1 MRSGTLEVKFMAT
14 RINLV
19 EDERNL
25 NNVLTSYLEKEGWEV
40 RSFTNGSDA
49 FDEIDDTPD
58 IWILDIMLPGID
70 GFELLREIRKRDS
83 VIPVIFISA
92 RDKDIDRVVGLEMG
106 SDDYMP
112 KPFLPRELVIRVKK
126 ILDRVRHSEGV
137 ITIPPYKIDEA
148 RRTVIEETNDESR
161 AIELT
166 SMEFDLL
173 LLFVNGRGK
182 PFSRDQILD
191 KVWGYDHYGSD
202 RAVDDLVRRL
212 RKKMPEFKIETVY
225 GFGYKSVNI

>member
-1 MRSGTLEVKFMAT
+1 
-14 RINLV
+14 
-19 EDERNL
+19 
-25 NNVLTSYLEKEGWEV
+25 
-40 RSFTNGSDA
+40 
-49 FDEIDDTPD
+49 
-58 IWILDIMLPGID
+58 
-70 GFELLREIRKRDS
+70 
-83 VIPVIFISA
+83 
-92 RDKDIDRVVGLEMG
+92 
-106 SDDYMP
+106 
-112 KPFLPRELVIRVKK
+112 VKK
-126 ILDRVRHSEGV
+126 ILNRVRRSEGV

-212 RKKMPEFKIETVY
+212 RKKMP
-225 GFGYKSVNI
+225 

>member
-1 MRSGTLEVKFMAT
+1 MAT

-40 RSFTNGSDA
+40 RSFTNGNDA

-126 ILDRVRHSEGV
+126 ILNRVRRSEGV
-137 ITIPPYKIDEA
+137 IAIPPYKIDEA

>member
-1 MRSGTLEVKFMAT
+1 MAT

-40 RSFTNGSDA
+40 RSFTNGNDA

-126 ILDRVRHSEGV
+126 ILNRVRRSEGV
-137 ITIPPYKIDEA
+137 ITTIPPYKIDEA

>member
-1 MRSGTLEVKFMAT
+1 MGT

-19 EDERNL
+19 EDEKNL
-25 NNVLTSYLEKEGWEV
+25 NSVLTSYLEKEGWELK
-40 RSFTNGSDA
+40 SFKNGSDA
-49 FDEIDDTPD
+49 FDEIDDSPD

-83 VIPVIFISA
+83 MIPVIFISA
-92 RDKDIDRVVGLEMG
+92 RDKDIDRVIGLEMG
-106 SDDYMP
+106 SDDYLP

-126 ILDRVRHSEGV
+126 ILERVHHSGGIISV
-137 ITIPPYKIDEA
+137 PPYKIDEA
-148 RRTVIEETNDESR
+148 RRTVTEEIDESQSKL
-161 AIELT
+161 IELT

-173 LLFVNGRGK
+173 LLFINGKGK

-191 KVWGYDHYGSD
+191 RVWGYDHYGSD

-212 RKKMPEFKIETVY
+212 RKKMPHFKIETVY

>member
-1 MRSGTLEVKFMAT
+1 MGT

-19 EDERNL
+19 EDEKNL
-25 NNVLTSYLEKEGWEV
+25 NSVLTSYLEKEGWEV
-40 RSFTNGSDA
+40 KSFKNGSDA
-49 FDEIDDTPD
+49 FDEIDDSPD

-83 VIPVIFISA
+83 MIPVIFISA
-92 RDKDIDRVVGLEMG
+92 RDKDIDRVIGLEMG
-106 SDDYMP
+106 SDDYLA

-126 ILDRVRHSEGV
+126 ILERVHHSGGIIFV
-137 ITIPPYKIDEA
+137 PPYKIDEA
-148 RRTVIEETNDESR
+148 RRTVTEEIDESQSKL
-161 AIELT
+161 IELT

-173 LLFVNGRGK
+173 LLFINGKGK

-191 KVWGYDHYGSD
+191 RVWGYDHYGSD

-212 RKKMPEFKIETVY
+212 RKKMPHFKIETVY

>member
-1 MRSGTLEVKFMAT
+1 MAT

-126 ILDRVRHSEGV
+126 ILNRVRRSEGV
-137 ITIPPYKIDEA
+137 IAIPPYKIDEA

>member
-1 MRSGTLEVKFMAT
+1 MGT

-19 EDERNL
+19 EDEKNL
-25 NNVLTSYLEKEGWEV
+25 NSVLTSYLEKEGWEV
-40 RSFTNGSDA
+40 KSFKNGSDA
-49 FDEIDDTPD
+49 FDEIDDSPD
-58 IWILDIMLPGID
+58 VWILDIMLPGID

-83 VIPVIFISA
+83 MIPVIFISA

-106 SDDYMP
+106 SDDYLS

-126 ILDRVRHSEGV
+126 ILERVHHSGGIIPV
-137 ITIPPYKIDEA
+137 PPYKIDEA
-148 RRTVIEETNDESR
+148 RRTVTEEIDENQSQL
-161 AIELT
+161 IELT

-173 LLFVNGRGK
+173 LLFVNGKGK

-191 KVWGYDHYGSD
+191 RVWGYDHYGSD

-212 RKKMPEFKIETVY
+212 RKKMPHFKIETVY

>member
-1 MRSGTLEVKFMAT
+1 MGT

-19 EDERNL
+19 EDEKNL
-25 NNVLTSYLEKEGWEV
+25 NSVLTSYLEKEGWEV
-40 RSFTNGSDA
+40 KSFKNGSDA
-49 FDEIDDTPD
+49 FDEIDDSPD

-83 VIPVIFISA
+83 MIPVIFISA
-92 RDKDIDRVVGLEMG
+92 RDKDIDRVIGLEMG
-106 SDDYMP
+106 SDDYLP

-126 ILDRVRHSEGV
+126 ILERIHHSGGIIHV
-137 ITIPPYKIDEA
+137 PPYKIDEA
-148 RRTVIEETNDESR
+148 RRTVTEEIDENQSQL
-161 AIELT
+161 IELT

-173 LLFVNGRGK
+173 LLFVNGKGK

-191 KVWGYDHYGSD
+191 RVWGYDHYGSD

-212 RKKMPEFKIETVY
+212 RKKMPHFKIETVY

>member
-1 MRSGTLEVKFMAT
+1 
-14 RINLV
+14 
-19 EDERNL
+19 
-25 NNVLTSYLEKEGWEV
+25 
-40 RSFTNGSDA
+40 
-49 FDEIDDTPD
+49 
-58 IWILDIMLPGID
+58 
-70 GFELLREIRKRDS
+70 

-126 ILDRVRHSEGV
+126 ILNRVRRSEGV

>member
-1 MRSGTLEVKFMAT
+1 MGT

-19 EDERNL
+19 EDEKNL
-25 NNVLTSYLEKEGWEV
+25 NSVLTSYLEKEGWEV
-40 RSFTNGSDA
+40 KSFKNGSDA
-49 FDEIDDTPD
+49 FDEIDDSPD

-83 VIPVIFISA
+83 MIPVIFISA
-92 RDKDIDRVVGLEMG
+92 RDKDIDRVIGLEMG
-106 SDDYMP
+106 SDDYLA

-126 ILDRVRHSEGV
+126 ILERVHHSGGIISV
-137 ITIPPYKIDEA
+137 PPYKIDEA
-148 RRTVIEETNDESR
+148 RRTVTEEIDESQSKL
-161 AIELT
+161 IELT

-173 LLFVNGRGK
+173 LLFINGKGK

-191 KVWGYDHYGSD
+191 RVWGYDHYGSD

-212 RKKMPEFKIETVY
+212 RKKMPHFKIETVY
-225 GFGYKSVNI
+225 GFGYKSVSI